1 MRKKVSS
8 IVLNVFLLLLGIVT
22 VYPFIWMLCSSFKQ
36 NKEIMALQQH
46 LLPQEF
52 TIDNYISMNSHFN
65 FMRFFGNS
73 LFITI
78 VVTLLVVY
86 TSTICGFVLS
96 KYKFKGR
103 NILFGFVLATMMI
116 PWCVTII
123 PKYTMI
129 QKFGWMD
136 SYKALIIPAMFSGFG
151 IFMMK
156 QHIETIPDEIIEAA
170 RMDGANE
177 FYIFHRIIFPMAK
190 NGISSIAIFQFLW
203 TWEDYLWPYLV
214 INTKE
219 KQLLAVGLKMFNG
232 QYSTDYGALFAA
244 TAISIIPVLLIY
256 LFFQKQFIES
266 VARMAPKRVVY
277 VSCNPVTLARDLE
290 LLTRK
295 GYKVESSTPVDM
307 FPHSE
312 HIETVCALSK
322 LDIHQKITVDLK
334 MDELDVTAAE
344 TKATYEEIREYV
356 KEHTGLNVSDLYIA
370 QVKQKCGIKERQNYN
385 KPKAENPKRLKCPA
399 EKERAIREA
408 LKYFKMI

>member
-129 QKFGWMD
+129 QKFGWMHLHMIQMAAYMKML
-136 SYKALIIPAMFSGFG
+136 SGREHRYFRTSQSKASEAGGETRQRYFSS
-151 IFMMK
+151 M
-156 QHIETIPDEIIEAA
+156 
-170 RMDGANE
+170 
-177 FYIFHRIIFPMAK
+177 
-190 NGISSIAIFQFLW
+190 
-203 TWEDYLWPYLV
+203 V
-214 INTKE
+214 
-219 KQLLAVGLKMFNG
+219 
-232 QYSTDYGALFAA
+232 
-244 TAISIIPVLLIY
+244 
-256 LFFQKQFIES
+256 S
-266 VARMAPKRVVY
+266 VAY
-277 VSCNPVTLARDLE
+277 
-290 LLTRK
+290 
-295 GYKVESSTPVDM
+295 G
-307 FPHSE
+307 
-312 HIETVCALSK
+312 
-322 LDIHQKITVDLK
+322 
-334 MDELDVTAAE
+334 
-344 TKATYEEIREYV
+344 
-356 KEHTGLNVSDLYIA
+356 
-370 QVKQKCGIKERQNYN
+370 
-385 KPKAENPKRLKCPA
+385 
-399 EKERAIREA
+399 
-408 LKYFKMI
+408 MI

>member
-52 TIDNYISMNSHFN
+52 TIHNYISMNSHFN

-86 TSTICGFVLS
+86 TSTICGFVFS

-103 NILFGFVLATMMI
+103 NLLFGFVLAT
-116 PWCVTII
+116 
-123 PKYTMI
+123 
-129 QKFGWMD
+129 
-136 SYKALIIPAMFSGFG
+136 MFSGFG

-256 LFFQKQFIES
+256 LFFQKQFIAGIAAS
-266 VARMAPKRVVY
+266 AV
-277 VSCNPVTLARDLE
+277 
-290 LLTRK
+290 K
-295 GYKVESSTPVDM
+295 G
-307 FPHSE
+307 
-312 HIETVCALSK
+312 
-322 LDIHQKITVDLK
+322 
-334 MDELDVTAAE
+334 
-344 TKATYEEIREYV
+344 
-356 KEHTGLNVSDLYIA
+356 
-370 QVKQKCGIKERQNYN
+370 
-385 KPKAENPKRLKCPA
+385 
-399 EKERAIREA
+399 
-408 LKYFKMI
+408 